1 MNLRRDIV
9 GKLRD
14 SLKSEKILLV
24 SGPRQS
30 GKTTA
35 LKQLRDD
42 LVSQKKECFYFT
54 LEDRDFLNLLNGSP
68 KNLFRIVPVSISE
81 KVFVFIDEIQYLDDP
96 SAFLKYIYDEHQ
108 SEVQLIVSGSSSF
121 YIDRKFKDSLAG
133 RKKIFSLYTLS
144 FKEFLIFKGEDKIA
158 EAVGPDMPTIFNEK
172 AMSYL
177 MEYFLYGGY
186 PEVVLAPISEKKEI
200 LRELAYSY
208 IKKDIFESGIMND
221 DVFYRI
227 FKTLSSQSGALLN
240 ISELARTLNVGREK
254 VEASIEV
261 MRKSFHVSLV
271 TPFYSNM
278 RKEITKMPKI
288 YFNDT
293 GLMNFFAGSFDPVDL
308 RNDKGKIFETAVFRA
323 LLESCYFDQ
332 IHFWRTQDGKEV
344 DFVIPELKKA
354 YEVKYSTSIFK
365 LSKTKAF
372 REQYA
377 DIELKYVSVERK
389 TQNRISVPFFDL
401 IPKS

>member
-1 MNLRRDIV
+1 MDLRRDIV
-9 GKLRD
+9 GKLKD

-42 LVSQKKECFYFT
+42 LISQKKECFYFT
-54 LEDRDFLNLLNGSP
+54 LEDRDFLNLLNDSP
-68 KNLFRIVPVSISE
+68 KNLFRIVPASIPE
-81 KVFVFIDEIQYLDDP
+81 KVYVFIDEIQYLDDP
-96 SAFLKYIYDEHQ
+96 SAFLKYIYDEHRNDI
-108 SEVQLIVSGSSSF
+108 QLIVSGSSSF
-121 YIDRKFKDSLAG
+121 YIDKKFKDSLAG

-144 FKEFLIFKGEDKIA
+144 FKEFLKFKGEDRIA
-158 EAVGPDMPTIFNEK
+158 DAVGPDMPIIYNEK

-186 PEVVLAPISEKKEI
+186 PEIVLAPISEKKEI

-221 DVFYRI
+221 DVFYKI
-227 FKTLSSQSGALLN
+227 FKILSSQSGALLN
-240 ISELARTLNVGREK
+240 ISELARTLKVGREK
-254 VEASIEV
+254 VEASVEV

-278 RKEITKMPKI
+278 RKEITKMPKV

-293 GLMNFFAGSFDPVDL
+293 GLMNFFSGSFDPVDL
-308 RNDKGKIFETAVFRA
+308 RADKGKILETAVFRS
-323 LLESCYFDQ
+323 LLESYYSDQ
-332 IHFWRTQDGKEV
+332 IRFWRTQDGKEV
-344 DFVIPELKKA
+344 DFVIPDHKKA
-354 YEVKYSTSIFK
+354 YEVKYSASTFK
-365 LSKTKAF
+365 LSRTKTF
-372 REQYA
+372 REQYT
-377 DIELKYVSVERK
+377 DIDIKCVAVVSESDDM
-389 TQNRISVPFFDL
+389 TSVPFFHL